1 MLDIS
6 STKHTSLLSFRISL
20 LTYSHECQ
28 PRTVSELQRGLASR
42 PHAWSSINNSPIDV
56 WRKLQRMFLF
66 TGVRAAIQ
74 AQPLAKNRPN
84 PSAWQTL
91 SQTDTNNLA
100 VRTRTNVHI
109 YCTQTPI
116 FITRS
121 PKFILNSTECN
132 FACLSAEH
140 ISDLAS
146 NQDNW

>member
-1 MLDIS
+1 MPANSRWDLIRRLRVNLLARVS
-6 STKHTSLLSFRISL
+6 AKNCLRTPAWASFAATCLIKHKQLSDWCMAKAPENVF
-20 LTYSHECQ
+20 
-28 PRTVSELQRGLASR
+28 
-42 PHAWSSINNSPIDV
+42 
-56 WRKLQRMFLF
+56 F

-100 VRTRTNVHI
+100 VYTRTNVHI
-109 YCTQTPI
+109 YCKQTPI

-132 FACLSAEH
+132 FACLSAEY

-146 NQDNW
+146 NQDKW